1 MSSPEEGTAQ
11 TQLRLLLQP
20 HPYSRAHTEAV
31 KKNRPSMLDLHVNLV
46 PFLDDSSSV
55 RQGDNVEASE
65 EIHRFQS
72 VVSPPAG
79 SHYGL

>member
-1 MSSPEEGTAQ
+1 
-11 TQLRLLLQP
+11 
-20 HPYSRAHTEAV
+20 
-31 KKNRPSMLDLHVNLV
+31 MLDLHVNLV

-79 SHYGL
+79 SHYRL